1 MAGFIYKLQNIVNTS
16 PDSDDTNINIARC
29 ILKNIDKIKKRTS
42 LQDFAD
48 ICYTSQS
55 SISRFSQY
63 LGYANFNDFKAD
75 CIGIQEETD
84 EMIIDTRATKK
95 INCVD
100 YAQAISESLVRM
112 QETSIDQEIEQLCE
126 YIHNAKRIFIFATHI
141 PGDLGCIMQ
150 RAILTTGKFIEFYPR
165 KEHQM
170 EVAKQIR
177 RDDLCIF
184 LSFEGTLLMEKAIT
198 IPAIISLAKNV
209 LITQNV
215 HIKFSEQFTQ
225 VIGLGGHDSESI
237 GKYKLLFF
245 IDCLLNRYYHKYIVN
260 N

>member
-112 QETSIDQEIEQLCE
+112 QETSIDQEI
-126 YIHNAKRIFIFATHI
+126 ATHI

-184 LSFEGTLLMEKAIT
+184 LSLEGTLLMEKAIT

>member
-1 MAGFIYKLQNIVNTS
+1 
-16 PDSDDTNINIARC
+16 
-29 ILKNIDKIKKRTS
+29 
-42 LQDFAD
+42 
-48 ICYTSQS
+48 
-55 SISRFSQY
+55 
-63 LGYANFNDFKAD
+63 
-75 CIGIQEETD
+75 
-84 EMIIDTRATKK
+84 
-95 INCVD
+95 
-100 YAQAISESLVRM
+100 
-112 QETSIDQEIEQLCE
+112 
-126 YIHNAKRIFIFATHI
+126 
-141 PGDLGCIMQ
+141 MQ

-184 LSFEGTLLMEKAIT
+184 LSLEGTLLMEKAIT

>member
-1 MAGFIYKLQNIVNTS
+1 M
-16 PDSDDTNINIARC
+16 
-29 ILKNIDKIKKRTS
+29 
-42 LQDFAD
+42 QDFAD

-141 PGDLGCIMQ
+141 PGDLLHYATCN
-150 RAILTTGKFIEFYPR
+150 F
-165 KEHQM
+165 
-170 EVAKQIR
+170 
-177 RDDLCIF
+177 
-184 LSFEGTLLMEKAIT
+184 
-198 IPAIISLAKNV
+198 
-209 LITQNV
+209 
-215 HIKFSEQFTQ
+215 
-225 VIGLGGHDSESI
+225 
-237 GKYKLLFF
+237 
-245 IDCLLNRYYHKYIVN
+245 N
-260 N
+260 NG